1 VGGTPWTLAVR
12 AGQRSQLQQQRLQ
25 PAAAAGDASPPAV
38 VALAAAA
45 VGGKMVLV
53 ELHHEGGTEVVASA
67 MLALELPGRADPLA
81 RGDCSGQLSRGG
93 R

>member
-1 VGGTPWTLAVR
+1 
-12 AGQRSQLQQQRLQ
+12 
-25 PAAAAGDASPPAV
+25 
-38 VALAAAA
+38 
-45 VGGKMVLV
+45 MVLV